1 LDNTLSAF
9 ANSNG
14 SAKLTNPDDFIRV
27 VNSTIQ
33 NIFAIYPPTDNTTT
47 QAELG
52 ETVGALSEQISLLI
66 SNTSTDV
73 NDTGIVDAMAE
84 VGFVVLNSIMDT
96 YGFEAP
102 PPNGTETVSDKTN
115 AELDTA
121 SLIVSGYPS

>member
-1 LDNTLSAF
+1 MTNTLRTF
-9 ANSNG
+9 ANSDG
-14 SAKLTNPDDFIRV
+14 STNFTNPDDLIRV

-47 QAELG
+47 QAEVG
-52 ETVGALSEQISLLI
+52 ETVGALSEQLSLLM
-66 SNTSTDV
+66 SNTSTDA
-73 NDTGIVDAMAE
+73 NYTGLEDAVAE

-121 SLIVSGYPS
+121 SLVVSGYPS